1 MWLISKSVGRIF
13 GQSAF
18 PQNKMQKKL
27 LNFLKLTFPKFFRAV
42 FALRDW
48 AKTLPVRLKIFALQ
62 RSETGLAIAYLS
74 PHFPKPPVSRSEFAH
89 GGAVKLTYLAENLP
103 HQFPLANVLY
113 AVSSVAH
120 PLQIKVLE
128 TAKRKGL
135 KIVVNQ
141 NGVAFPAW
149 DGVNY
154 EASNR
159 SLKQLI
165 SFANF
170 IIYQSQFCK
179 DSAERYIYPPDVPS
193 EVIYNPVDTRLF
205 SPDACPAKPEALTLL
220 LGGNQY
226 EKYRLELALRTL
238 KALHR
243 DMPDAKLIVTGNLW
257 LPRDEAEAWTKQA
270 LLEMN
275 LNEHVIFTGTYA
287 QTDAPAL
294 YSQAHLLL
302 HTKYADPSPGL
313 VLEAMA
319 LGMPVVHLDNGGVP
333 ELVGDAGIGV
343 HVEHDWNKINL
354 PDPQAMADAVLRV
367 YARREEFSQKARQ
380 RAVDLFSLEK
390 FVARHK
396 EIFEKVLGDSHR

>member
-1 MWLISKSVGRIF
+1 MLRKFLNSLKSR
-13 GQSAF
+13 F
-18 PQNKMQKKL
+18 PGL
-27 LNFLKLTFPKFFRAV
+27 FRMV
-42 FALRDW
+42 FHLRD
-48 AKTLPVRLKIFALQ
+48 AVKTVPARLQLLALQ
-62 RSETGLAIAYLS
+62 KSGSGLAVSYLS
-74 PHFPKPPVSRSEFAH
+74 MNFPKPPALRNEFAH
-89 GGAVKLTYLAENLP
+89 GGAVKLTYLAENFP
-103 HQFPLANVLY
+103 HHFPSVNLLY

-120 PLQIKVLE
+120 PLQMEILQ

-135 KIVVNQ
+135 QIIVNQ

-149 DGVNY
+149 DGENY

-159 SLKQLI
+159 SLRQLI
-165 SFANF
+165 SFADF

-179 DSAERYIYPPDVPS
+179 DSAERYIFPPDVPN
-193 EVIYNPVDTRLF
+193 EIIYNPVDTRLF
-205 SPDACPAKPEALTLL
+205 SPDVRSAKPETLTLL

-226 EKYRLELALRTL
+226 EKYRLELALQTL

-243 DMPDAKLIVTGNLW
+243 EVPDAKLIVTGNLW

-270 LLEMN
+270 LHDMN
-275 LNEHVIFTGTYA
+275 LKEHVTFTGTYA

-313 VLEAMA
+313 VLESMA
-319 LGMPVVHLDNGGVP
+319 LGMPVVHLNNGGVP
-333 ELVGDAGIGV
+333 ELVDDAGIGV
-343 HVEHDWNKINL
+343 TVKHDWNQINL
-354 PDPQAMADAVLRV
+354 PDPQAMADAVMQV

-390 FVARHK
+390 FVSKHK
-396 EIFEKVLGDSHR
+396 EIFEKVLNT

>member
-1 MWLISKSVGRIF
+1 M
-13 GQSAF
+13 
-18 PQNKMQKKL
+18 
-27 LNFLKLTFPKFFRAV
+27 FPKLFWAI

-48 AKTLPVRLKIFALQ
+48 FFTIPVRLQISLLQ
-62 RSETGLAIAYLS
+62 KSDSGVAVVYLS
-74 PHFPKPPVSRSEFAH
+74 SNFPNPPVKRSRLTF
-89 GGAVKLTYLAENLP
+89 GGAVKLTYLAENFP
-103 HQFPLANVLY
+103 HKFPAANLLY
-113 AVSSVAH
+113 TVSSVAH
-120 PLQIKVLE
+120 PLQIKILEEAKGKVL
-128 TAKRKGL
+128 KV
-135 KIVVNQ
+135 VVNQ

-149 DGVNY
+149 DGANY

-159 SLKQLI
+159 SLKQVI
-165 SFANF
+165 SFADF

-179 DSAERYIYPPDVPS
+179 DSAERYISPPDVPS
-193 EVIYNPVDTRLF
+193 EVICNPVDTHLF
-205 SPDACPAKPEALTLL
+205 SPDACPAKPETLTLL

-226 EKYRLELALRTL
+226 EKYRLELALQTL

-243 DMPDAKLIVTGNLW
+243 DVPNTKLIVTGNLW
-257 LPRDEAEAWTKQA
+257 LPRDEAKTWTKQA
-270 LLEMN
+270 LSDMN
-275 LNEHVIFTGTYA
+275 LTEHVAFTGTYA

-354 PDPQAMADAVLRV
+354 PDPQAMADAVLQV

-390 FVARHK
+390 FVSKHK
-396 EIFEKVLGDSHR
+396 EIFEKVLNS

>member
-1 MWLISKSVGRIF
+1 MFRS
-13 GQSAF
+13 
-18 PQNKMQKKL
+18 L
-27 LNFLKLTFPKFFRAV
+27 LNSLKRTFPNFFRAV
-42 FALRDW
+42 FGLRDW
-48 AKTLPVRLKIFALQ
+48 AKSIPARMQLSALQ
-62 RSETGLAIAYLS
+62 KGGDGIAVAYLS
-74 PHFPKPPVSRSEFAH
+74 PRFPNPPARRSEFAH
-89 GGAVKLTYLAENLP
+89 GGAVKLTYLSEAFP
-103 HQFPLANVLY
+103 HSFPSANVLY

-120 PLQIKVLE
+120 PLQIEILDA
-128 TAKRKGL
+128 AKRKGM

-149 DGVNY
+149 DGANY
-154 EASNR
+154 EASNQP
-159 SLKQLI
+159 LKRMI
-165 SFANF
+165 AFADF

-179 DSAERYIYPPDVPS
+179 DSAERYIAPPSDAPS
-193 EVIYNPVDTRLF
+193 EIIYNPVDTRLF
-205 SPDACPAKPEALTLL
+205 SPEACSARPAALTLL

-226 EKYRLELALRTL
+226 ERYRLELALQTL
-238 KALHR
+238 KAIHR
-243 DMPDAKLIVTGNLW
+243 DVPNAKLIVTGNLW
-257 LPRDEAEAWTKQA
+257 LPRHEAEAWTKQA
-270 LLEMN
+270 LRDMSLT
-275 LNEHVIFTGTYA
+275 EHVTFTGTYA

-333 ELVGDAGIGV
+333 ELVGDAGMGV

-354 PDPQAMADAVLRV
+354 PTPQAMADAVMQV
-367 YARREEFSQKARQ
+367 YTRREEFSQKARQ

-396 EIFEKVLGDSHR
+396 EIFET

>member
-1 MWLISKSVGRIF
+1 MAGRLP
-13 GQSAF
+13 ST
-18 PQNKMQKKL
+18 
-27 LNFLKLTFPKFFRAV
+27 LKGAFPKFFRFI

-48 AKTLPVRLKIFALQ
+48 VKLLPVRFKISMLQ
-62 RSETGLAIAYLS
+62 KKDGGLNVAYLN
-74 PHFPKPPVSRSEFAH
+74 PHFPENPAQRNEFAH
-89 GGAVKLTYLAENLP
+89 GGAVKLTYLSENFS
-103 HQFPLANVLY
+103 HQFPFANLLY

-120 PLQIKVLE
+120 PLQVEILQA
-128 TAKRKGL
+128 AKRKGL
-135 KIVVNQ
+135 TIVVNQ

-149 DGVNY
+149 DGGNY
-154 EASNR
+154 ENTNR
-159 SLKQLI
+159 SLKKLI
-165 SFANF
+165 GFADF

-179 DSAERYIYPPDVPS
+179 DSAERYISPPDVPN
-193 EVIYNPVDTRLF
+193 EIIYNPVDTRLF
-205 SPDACPAKPEALTLL
+205 SPDACSAKPEALTLL

-226 EKYRLELALRTL
+226 EKYRLELALQTL

-243 DMPDAKLIVTGNLW
+243 DVPNARLIITGNLW
-257 LPRDEAEAWTKQA
+257 HPRDEAEAWTKQA
-270 LLEMN
+270 LHDMK
-275 LNEHVIFTGTYA
+275 LNEYVTFTGTYA

-354 PDPQAMADAVLRV
+354 PSPQAMAEAVLQV
-367 YARREEFSQKARQ
+367 YNRREEFSQKARQ
-380 RAVDLFSLEK
+380 RAVEKFSLEK
-390 FVARHK
+390 FIARHR
-396 EIFEKVLGDSHR
+396 EIFEKVLGDSHL

>member
-1 MWLISKSVGRIF
+1 MLRNLFNSLKRN
-13 GQSAF
+13 F
-18 PQNKMQKKL
+18 P
-27 LNFLKLTFPKFFRAV
+27 TFFRAI

-48 AKTLPVRLKIFALQ
+48 AKTFPIRLKLSELQ
-62 RSETGLAIAYLS
+62 KSETGLAVVYLS
-74 PHFPKPPVSRSEFAH
+74 PHFPKPPVSRNKFAH

-103 HQFPLANVLY
+103 HQFPVANVLY

-135 KIVVNQ
+135 KIIVNQ

-149 DGVNY
+149 DGANY

-165 SFANF
+165 SFADF
-170 IIYQSQFCK
+170 IMYQSQFCK
-179 DSAERYIYPPDVPS
+179 DSAERYIAPPDVPS
-193 EVIYNPVDTRLF
+193 EIIYNPVDTRLF
-205 SPDACPAKPEALTLL
+205 SPDACPAKPETLTLL

-226 EKYRLELALRTL
+226 EKYRLELALQTL

-243 DMPDAKLIVTGNLW
+243 DVPNAKLIVTGNLW
-257 LPRDEAEAWTKQA
+257 LPRDEAEARTKQT
-270 LLEMN
+270 LHDMN
-275 LNEHVIFTGTYA
+275 LTEHVTFTGTYA
-287 QTDAPAL
+287 QIDAPTL

-354 PDPQAMADAVLRV
+354 PSPQAMADAVMQV
-367 YARREEFSQKARQ
+367 YARREEYSQQARQ

-390 FVARHK
+390 FVSKHK
-396 EIFEKVLGDSHR
+396 EIFEKVLSS

>member
-1 MWLISKSVGRIF
+1 MLKNLF
-13 GQSAF
+13 
-18 PQNKMQKKL
+18 NL
-27 LNFLKLTFPKFFRAV
+27 LKRTFPKFFRAV

-48 AKTLPVRLKIFALQ
+48 AMMLPIRSKLSSLQ
-62 RSETGLAIAYLS
+62 KKDVGLAVAYLS
-74 PHFPKPPVSRSEFAH
+74 PRFPEPPAQRNEFAH
-89 GGAVKLTYLAENLP
+89 GGAVKLTYLGETFP
-103 HQFPLANVLY
+103 HHFPTANVLY

-120 PLQIKVLE
+120 PLQLKILE
-128 TAKRKGL
+128 TAKKKGL

-149 DGVNY
+149 DGENY
-154 EASNR
+154 EVSNR
-159 SLKQLI
+159 SLKQKI
-165 SFANF
+165 SFADF

-179 DSAERYIYPPDVPS
+179 DSAERYISPPDVPN
-193 EVIYNPVDTRLF
+193 EIIYNPVDTRLF
-205 SPDACPAKPEALTLL
+205 SPEACSAKPEALTLL

-226 EKYRLELALRTL
+226 EKYRLELALQTL

-243 DMPDAKLIVTGNLW
+243 DVPNARLIVTGNLW
-257 LPRDEAEAWTKQA
+257 LPRDKAETWTKQA
-270 LLEMN
+270 LHDMN
-275 LNEHVIFTGTYA
+275 LTAHVTFTGTYA
-287 QTDAPAL
+287 QTDAPKL

-343 HVEHDWNKINL
+343 PVEHDWDKINL
-354 PDPQAMADAVLRV
+354 PNPQAMADAVMQV

-390 FVARHK
+390 FVSKHK
-396 EIFEKVLGDSHR
+396 EIFEKVLNF

>member
-1 MWLISKSVGRIF
+1 MTRSF
-13 GQSAF
+13 
-18 PQNKMQKKL
+18 
-27 LNFLKLTFPKFFRAV
+27 LNSLKRTFPKFFRAV

-48 AKTLPVRLKIFALQ
+48 AMTLPARFKMIALKKSDMRL
-62 RSETGLAIAYLS
+62 SVAYLS
-74 PHFPKPPVSRSEFAH
+74 PHFPEAPVQRSEFAH
-89 GGAVKLTYLAENLP
+89 GGAVKLTYLAENFS
-103 HQFPLANVLY
+103 HHFPAANLLY

-120 PLQIKVLE
+120 PLQMEILE

-135 KIVVNQ
+135 KIVANQ

-149 DGVNY
+149 DGDNY
-154 EASNR
+154 EVSNYILR
-159 SLKQLI
+159 RLI
-165 SFANF
+165 SYADF
-170 IIYQSQFCK
+170 IVYQSQFCK
-179 DSAERYIYPPDVPS
+179 DSAERYISPPDVPN
-193 EVIYNPVDTRLF
+193 EIIYNPVDTRLF
-205 SPDACPAKPEALTLL
+205 SPDACSAKPETLTLL

-226 EKYRLELALRTL
+226 EKYRLELALQTL

-243 DMPDAKLIVTGNLW
+243 DVPNAKLIVTGNLW
-257 LPRDEAEAWTKQA
+257 LPLDEAESWTKQT
-270 LLEMN
+270 LRDMN
-275 LNEHVIFTGTYA
+275 LTEHVTFTGTYA

-319 LGMPVVHLDNGGVP
+319 LGMPVVHLNNGGVP

-354 PDPQAMADAVLRV
+354 PDPQAMADAVIQV
-367 YARREEFSQKARQ
+367 YARREEYSQKARQ

-396 EIFEKVLGDSHR
+396 EIFEKVLNS